1 MDAHP
6 WYHRTMKIFVGCC
19 LAMLTVYLSAYA
31 YVHESFEGNAEFP
44 VDCAVVFGAAVY
56 RGSHA
61 GPAIVRRV
69 AAAADL
75 YRNNNVNRLILSG
88 GRGEGNAQSEAFV
101 MRREALKQGVDM
113 RDIVIEEQ
121 SRSTKENLRYTRNL
135 TSDCSSVVAISDQYH
150 LGRIRLLAW
159 RQGWFGLQIYPAQ
172 NREPVTGTERWS
184 FQREVFGV
192 LYYGMFLDY
201 LWPLDADEA
210 LEDQEQTDTSGL

>member
-1 MDAHP
+1 
-6 WYHRTMKIFVGCC
+6 
-19 LAMLTVYLSAYA
+19 MLILYLSAYT

-44 VDCAVVFGAAVY
+44 VDCAIVFGAAVY
-56 RGSHA
+56 RGSYP

-75 YRNNNVNRLILSG
+75 YRNENVKRLILSG

-121 SRSTKENLRYTRNL
+121 SRSTAENLHFTRNL

-150 LGRIRLLAW
+150 LGRIRLLAI

-172 NREPVTGTERWS
+172 DREPAGGAERWS

-201 LWPLDADEA
+201 LWPLNADEA
-210 LEDQEQTDTSGL
+210 IEGQEQTDTGGL

>member
-1 MDAHP
+1 
-6 WYHRTMKIFVGCC
+6 
-19 LAMLTVYLSAYA
+19 MLLLYVTAYA

-56 RGSHA
+56 RGSYP

-69 AAAADL
+69 AAAAEL
-75 YRNNNVNRLILSG
+75 YRNHQVNRLILSG

-113 RDIVIEEQ
+113 QDIVIEEQ
-121 SRSTKENLRYTRNL
+121 SRSTLENLRYTQNL

-159 RQGWFGLQIYPAQ
+159 RLGWFGLQIYPAQ
-172 NREPVTGTERWS
+172 DREPVTGTERWS

-201 LWPLDADEA
+201 LWPLDPDQPMEG
-210 LEDQEQTDTSGL
+210 QEQSDTDAL